1 MSKGLMPVIKA
12 TAIEIL
18 SSPLTLLLLLAALTL
33 AVLAPAFHY
42 HQFGEATRM
51 ARDAGFSAIF
61 TCGTAVAVF
70 CTIQAFRSEIESG
83 TLQMALSHPISRA
96 SFFVSKMLG
105 AFVAYF
111 VFTSIVFFTSL
122 TIIEGAR
129 IGGVIA
135 RQTGDIARLHGP
147 YFAAGVSIM
156 LMPLILGAMLNRFLR
171 FRFVLSANIISFVLA
186 SLAVIV
192 SSVFNYSLFSRYLPV
207 AVLLMMPACVF
218 VSAAAAFATRLPANA
233 AAASCGVLI
242 ALSVPSIGNYYMSNA
257 LSNGGVVSWSY
268 VAMAAVAAAPA
279 LAAFIILGVWFM
291 GKRDVS

>member
-96 SFFVSKMLG
+96 SFFISKML
-105 AFVAYF
+105 
-111 VFTSIVFFTSL
+111 
-122 TIIEGAR
+122 
-129 IGGVIA
+129 
-135 RQTGDIARLHGP
+135 
-147 YFAAGVSIM
+147 
-156 LMPLILGAMLNRFLR
+156 
-171 FRFVLSANIISFVLA
+171 
-186 SLAVIV
+186 
-192 SSVFNYSLFSRYLPV
+192 
-207 AVLLMMPACVF
+207 
-218 VSAAAAFATRLPANA
+218 
-233 AAASCGVLI
+233 
-242 ALSVPSIGNYYMSNA
+242 
-257 LSNGGVVSWSY
+257 Y
-268 VAMAAVAAAPA
+268 V
-279 LAAFIILGVWFM
+279 
-291 GKRDVS
+291 